1 MITDYKFSKLLI
13 AVSLC
18 CVTQQNILNIFKR
31 NIVWILSFFILETK
45 LLTFHVNTLKTPTT
59 AIRQDFGEK
68 IKWET
73 LVQLLKQSLY
83 SVKSGY

>member
-1 MITDYKFSKLLI
+1 M
-13 AVSLC
+13 LC
-18 CVTQQNILNIFKR
+18 HTEKYIKSFQNIYSLDTAF
-31 NIVWILSFFILETK
+31 LILETK

-59 AIRQDFGEK
+59 ATRQDFGEK

-83 SVKSGY
+83 SEKSGY

>member
-1 MITDYKFSKLLI
+1 MLCHTAKYIKYFQKKY
-13 AVSLC
+13 SLDT
-18 CVTQQNILNIFKR
+18 V
-31 NIVWILSFFILETK
+31 FFILETK